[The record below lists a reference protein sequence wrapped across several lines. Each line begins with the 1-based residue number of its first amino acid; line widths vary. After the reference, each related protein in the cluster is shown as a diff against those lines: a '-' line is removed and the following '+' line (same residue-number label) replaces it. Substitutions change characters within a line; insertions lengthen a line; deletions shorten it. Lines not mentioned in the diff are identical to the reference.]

1 KKGKTDVTNG
11 NTNNKMRDS
20 DRSKAIS
27 GFTGI
32 AYTEANIP
40 AEVSISI
47 QMISKAAATIYIFS
61 T

>member
-1 KKGKTDVTNG
+1 
-11 NTNNKMRDS
+11 MRDS
-20 DRSKAIS
+20 DRSKTIS